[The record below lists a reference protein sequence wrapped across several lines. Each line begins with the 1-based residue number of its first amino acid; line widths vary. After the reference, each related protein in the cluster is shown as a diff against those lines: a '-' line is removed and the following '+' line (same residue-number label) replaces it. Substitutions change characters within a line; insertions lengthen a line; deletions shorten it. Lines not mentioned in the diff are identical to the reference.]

1 LIVASAFS
9 LSAWPV
15 FFTTPS
21 IILPREA
28 HAPGLAFLNTVAIAG
43 SSLSPIIVGRLR
55 DITGGFSIP
64 LLAVASILILG
75 VITMLFVP
83 RDLLTQKG
91 AQPAPVAA

>member
-1 LIVASAFS
+1 
-9 LSAWPV
+9 V

-55 DITGGFSIP
+55 DLTGGFSVP
-64 LLAVASILILG
+64 LLAVSGILLLG
-75 VITMLFVP
+75 VITMLLVP
-83 RDLLTQKG
+83 RDVLSPKT
-91 AQPAPVAA
+91 AAREAAIA